1 MNEPMEKTS
10 PSNLN
15 LSLQEIKIKT
25 ADEIKKNG
33 FSQAAALLLA
43 LAELVKEQTQ
53 NENASHTT
61 R

>member
-1 MNEPMEKTS
+1 MSEPTTKTS
-10 PSNLN
+10 PSNLHV
-15 LSLQEIKIKT
+15 SLQEIKLKT
-25 ADEIKKNG
+25 AEVIRQHG

-53 NENASHTT
+53 NENTSNPA